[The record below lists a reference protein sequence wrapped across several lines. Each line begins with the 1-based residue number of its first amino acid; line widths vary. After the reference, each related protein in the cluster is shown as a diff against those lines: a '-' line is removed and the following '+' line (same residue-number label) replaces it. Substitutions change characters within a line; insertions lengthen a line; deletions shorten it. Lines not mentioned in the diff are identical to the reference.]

1 MQYKQAVEMIC
12 ICLQDGIDTSM
23 SQEKKQII
31 FEANEKTRLFGGEGL
46 LDSLGV
52 VILLSDLE
60 DLIDEKLEV
69 IVSLA
74 NDSTM
79 SKFRSPFRTV
89 GTLAEF
95 VVKVV
100 EEECES

>member
-1 MQYKQAVEMIC
+1 MEYKQAVEMIC
-12 ICLQDGIDTSM
+12 VCLQDGIDSTM
-23 SQEKKQII
+23 SDERKQTI
-31 FEANEKTRLFGGEGL
+31 FEANDETKLFGGEGL

-69 IVSLA
+69 MVSLA
-74 NDSTM
+74 NDATM

-100 EEECES
+100 EEECGS

>member
-1 MQYKQAVEMIC
+1 MEYRQAVEMIC
-12 ICLQDGIDTSM
+12 LCLQDGIDSTM
-23 SQEKKQII
+23 SEEKKQTI
-31 FEANEKTRLFGGEGL
+31 FESDDKTRLFGGQGI

-69 IVSLA
+69 EVSLA
-74 NDSTM
+74 SDATM

-100 EEECES
+100 EKECGS